1 MEHTIALAIST
12 PVFLELAAYLR
23 EYGDARDPSEVANAA
38 IVSWLAAAK
47 GQMCVSEQAGARGY
61 QWKNLF
67 LPEGSEIRM
76 AHQGVYRYARVVGD
90 TIDYGGQELSPAQLA
105 NTIGGGVR
113 NAWRDLWIRLPGSKQ
128 WKTAAFQR
136 REQDRC
142 PPPLTPA
149 LRLSGQANAPS
160 VMAEGLRNA
169 LALIEK
175 AAAHRQGRRDRRT
188 DFLPD
193 D

>member
-1 MEHTIALAIST
+1 MANTIALTISM

-23 EYGDARDPSEVANAA
+23 EYGDARDPSEVANTA
-38 IVSWLAAAK
+38 ITSWLAAAK
-47 GQMCVSEQAGARGY
+47 GQIDGEHQPGVRGY

-67 LPEGSEIRM
+67 LPEGCDIRM
-76 AHQGVYRYARVVGD
+76 AHRGVYAYARVVGD
-90 TIDYGGQELSPAQLA
+90 TIVYDGQVMSPAQLA

-136 REQDRC
+136 REQLR
-142 PPPLTPA
+142 PTAPA
-149 LRLSGQANAPS
+149 TRILQAADPANAS
-160 VMAEGLRNA
+160 AVVAESLKNA
-169 LALIEK
+169 LILIEK
-175 AAAHRQGRRDRRT
+175 ASAHRQGRRDRRT
-188 DFLPD
+188 DFHPD